1 MSEHQKDEFLKDEYL
16 LLQGFYE
23 DFDRRALMVK
33 GWSVTVAIAGLAVG
47 FEKGIPA
54 IWALAGVAALM
65 FWIIDGKWRMYQ
77 YANRKRIK
85 EIEAHFRHESR
96 NDIIP
101 LQAFERWW
109 SGYEEQSLLKVV
121 FYPVVMLPHILAV
134 VLSAILIVVHY
145 HIRCLV

>member
-1 MSEHQKDEFLKDEYL
+1 MKEDQKNDFLKDEYL

-23 DFDRRALMVK
+23 DFDRRALIIK
-33 GWSVTVAIAGLAVG
+33 GWSVTVAIAGIAVG
-47 FEKGIPA
+47 FEKKCPT

-85 EIEAHFRHESR
+85 EIEAHFRNEGE
-96 NDIIP
+96 DKLMP

-109 SGYEEQSLLKVV
+109 SGYEEQSLLKTALLSCC
-121 FYPVVMLPHILAV
+121 PVAACAGR
-134 VLSAILIVVHY
+134 VLVSNSVIGTLLY
-145 HIRCLV
+145 S